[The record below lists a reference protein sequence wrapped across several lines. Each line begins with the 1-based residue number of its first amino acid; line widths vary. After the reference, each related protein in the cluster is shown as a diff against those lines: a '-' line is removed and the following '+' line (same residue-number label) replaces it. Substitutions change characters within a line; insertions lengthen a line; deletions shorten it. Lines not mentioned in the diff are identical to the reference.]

1 MSQHVNLANA
11 KLNLSLKVVGRRSDG
26 YHLLESLVV
35 FLRLADDVEIG
46 LAKKGCPQTNRIQL
60 YGINVKVVPD
70 NDKNIAWRA
79 LAIINKD
86 IVKNLPEYTLS
97 LTKRIP
103 SGAGLG
109 GGSADAATVIKAVAK
124 KYNQH
129 SDALF
134 DYPWH
139 QKLGSDVP
147 ICLYG
152 RSCFVQGIGETVMP
166 VTYARDVRKAQY
178 VLLVMPKQSLSTE
191 AVFARHAVASIP
203 QEDRFIPAA
212 SVTPIDWD
220 GIKSLGNDLY
230 PTAVALCP
238 EIAKLC
244 QAMQTAEGCCYASMS
259 GSGST
264 VFGLFD
270 SLPLAYQAYRHMI
283 DHPDGHWVCLTRM
296 VDS

>member
-46 LAKKGCPQTNRIQL
+46 LANKGCPQTNRIQL
-60 YGINVKVVPD
+60 YGINVRLVPD

-86 IVKNLPEYTLS
+86 IIKNLPEYTLS

-139 QKLGSDVP
+139 QKLGADVP

-166 VTYARDVRKAQY
+166 VTYAQDVRKAQH

-191 AVFARHAVASIP
+191 AVFARHAMANNPHTDVGCPGSKV
-203 QEDRFIPAA
+203 E
-212 SVTPIDWD
+212 PINLD

-230 PTAVALCP
+230 PSAVALCP
-238 EIAKLC
+238 EIAKLY

>member
-1 MSQHVNLANA
+1 MSQNFNLANA
-11 KLNLSLKVVGRRSDG
+11 KLNLSLKVVGKRSDG

-46 LAKKGCPQTNRIQL
+46 LANKGCHQADGMHL
-60 YGINVKVVPD
+60 YGINTNSIPN
-70 NDKNIAWRA
+70 NDKNIVLRA
-79 LAIINKD
+79 LAIINRD
-86 IVKNLPEYTLS
+86 IIENLPKYTIS

-124 KYNQH
+124 KYSQYSNT
-129 SDALF
+129 LL

-139 QKLGSDVP
+139 QKLGADVP
-147 ICLYG
+147 VCLQRRDCIMRG
-152 RSCFVQGIGETVMP
+152 VGETVMP
-166 VTYARDVRKAQY
+166 VTYAQDVRKAQHI
-178 VLLVMPKQSLSTE
+178 LLVMPKQSLSTE
-191 AVFARHAVASIP
+191 AVFARHAMANNLDTDVGCPGSKV
-203 QEDRFIPAA
+203 E
-212 SVTPIDWD
+212 PINLD

-230 PTAVALCP
+230 PSAVALCP

-244 QAMQTAEGCCYASMS
+244 QAMQSAEGCCYASMS
-259 GSGST
+259 GSGSS

-283 DHPDGHWVCLTRM
+283 DHPDGHWVCLTRKL
-296 VDS
+296 DP

>member
-46 LAKKGCPQTNRIQL
+46 LANKGCPQTNRIQL
-60 YGINVKVVPD
+60 YGINVRLVPD

-86 IVKNLPEYTLS
+86 IIKNLPEYTLS

-139 QKLGSDVP
+139 QKLGADVP

-166 VTYARDVRKAQY
+166 VTYAQDVRKAQH

-191 AVFARHAVASIP
+191 AVFARHAVANNLDTDVGCPGSKV
-203 QEDRFIPAA
+203 
-212 SVTPIDWD
+212 SPIDLD
-220 GIKSLGNDLY
+220 RIKSLGNDLY
-230 PTAVALCP
+230 PSAVALCP
-238 EIAKLC
+238 EIAKLY

>member
-1 MSQHVNLANA
+1 MSQHVKLANA

-46 LAKKGCPQTNRIQL
+46 LANKGCPQTNRIQL
-60 YGINVKVVPD
+60 YGINVRLVPD

-79 LAIINKD
+79 LAVINKD

-129 SDALF
+129 SDAVF

-139 QKLGSDVP
+139 QKLGADVP

-152 RSCFVQGIGETVMP
+152 HSCFVQGIGEAVMP
-166 VTYARDVRKAQY
+166 VTYAQDIQKAQH

-191 AVFARHAVASIP
+191 AVFARHAMASVP

-212 SVTPIDWD
+212 SVTPINLD

-230 PTAVALCP
+230 PSAVALCP
-238 EIAKLC
+238 EIARLC
-244 QAMQTAEGCCYASMS
+244 QAMQSAEGCCYASMS

>member
-46 LAKKGCPQTNRIQL
+46 LANKGCPQTNRIQL
-60 YGINVKVVPD
+60 YGINVRLVPD

-86 IVKNLPEYTLS
+86 IIKNLPEYTLS

-129 SDALF
+129 SDAVF

-139 QKLGSDVP
+139 QKLGADVP

-152 RSCFVQGIGETVMP
+152 HSCFVQGIGEAVMP
-166 VTYARDVRKAQY
+166 VTYAQDVQKAQH

-191 AVFARHAVASIP
+191 AVFARHAMASVP

-212 SVTPIDWD
+212 SVTPINLD

-230 PTAVALCP
+230 PSAVALCP
-238 EIAKLC
+238 EIARLC
-244 QAMQTAEGCCYASMS
+244 QAMQSAEGCCYASMS

-283 DHPDGHWVCLTRM
+283 DHPDGHWVCLTRKL
-296 VDS
+296 DP

>member
-1 MSQHVNLANA
+1 MSQHVKLANA

-46 LAKKGCPQTNRIQL
+46 LANKGCPQTNRIQL
-60 YGINVKVVPD
+60 YGINVKVVPN

-79 LAIINKD
+79 LAVINKD

-139 QKLGSDVP
+139 QKLGADVP

-152 RSCFVQGIGETVMP
+152 RSCFVQGIGEAVMP
-166 VTYARDVRKAQY
+166 VTYAQDVRKAQH

-191 AVFARHAVASIP
+191 AVFARHAMANNLHTDVGCPGSKV
-203 QEDRFIPAA
+203 E
-212 SVTPIDWD
+212 PINLD

-230 PTAVALCP
+230 PSAVALCP
-238 EIAKLC
+238 EIAKLY